1 MLRNLCLRQESL
13 RENLNNLPE
22 IPINNRVE
30 IMRMRYADMRENDGG
45 DTVKSEKEFEGA
57 Y

>member
-1 MLRNLCLRQESL
+1 MRQESL